1 MRIGA
6 TSVVVM
12 DKGSLYEVHTYTT
25 FDEAAERFRQ
35 TIKTVFEPSISEGE
49 LDDYVTDGI
58 YPSGDGNDL
67 YLVTS
72 DED

>member
-12 DKGSLYEVHTYTT
+12 DEGSLYEVHTYTT
-25 FDEAAERFRQ
+25 FDEAAERFKH
-35 TIKTVFEPSISEGE
+35 TIKTIFDP
-49 LDDYVTDGI
+49 DVTDEDLEGYVDDGV
-58 YPSGDGNDL
+58 YPSDVGNDL

-72 DED
+72 DSD